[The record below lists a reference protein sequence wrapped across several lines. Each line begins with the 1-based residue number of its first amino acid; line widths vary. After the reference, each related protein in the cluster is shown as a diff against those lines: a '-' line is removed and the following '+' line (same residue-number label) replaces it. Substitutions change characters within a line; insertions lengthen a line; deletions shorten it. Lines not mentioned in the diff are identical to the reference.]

1 MGTLATPRTAPSIYY
16 QFHSGVAPDLGKYSL
31 WRCMMP
37 PKNTALRAVDS
48 EDFPHAPA
56 SREPMTISEASEAGD
71 RLGILLCLQDTIAR
85 EIEAG
90 IPPRDLAAL
99 SRRLMEIAKEVE
111 DLRAVEADSEDAHH
125 GQHGDEAFDATAI

>member
-1 MGTLATPRTAPSIYY
+1 MAANS
-16 QFHSGVAPDLGKYSL
+16 A
-31 WRCMMP
+31 
-37 PKNTALRAVDS
+37 ALRAVNPD
-48 EDFPHAPA
+48 DFPHTPA
-56 SREPMTISEASEAGD
+56 SHEPATLTEASEAGD

-111 DLRAVEADSEDAHH
+111 DLKAVEDESEGGEH
-125 GQHGDEAFDATAI
+125 GEHGDEAFDEAAL

>member
-1 MGTLATPRTAPSIYY
+1 MT
-16 QFHSGVAPDLGKYSL
+16 
-31 WRCMMP
+31 
-37 PKNTALRAVDS
+37 PKNATLRAVDP
-48 EDFPHAPA
+48 EDFPHEPA

-111 DLRAVEADSEDAHH
+111 DLRAVESDSEDAHH
-125 GQHGDEAFDATAI
+125 GQHGDEAFDAAAI